1 MIESRSNKQIV
12 SASKLKQSK
21 HRRKEK
27 KFLIE
32 GKKLVSE
39 ALNNNIN
46 LIEIFV
52 TEKFSNI
59 FDNSTLVSESVLEKL
74 STSKSPEGVIAVAE
88 IPELKE
94 IDYTNYT
101 KLLILENIQDPG
113 NLGTII
119 RTADA
124 AGFNLV
130 ICSSNCCDFYNE
142 KTLRASMGSF
152 FHINVVK
159 VEDILASTKSLK
171 DLNYEIIGTSLSG
184 EVLKMNDIKVPNKYA
199 LVLGNEAN
207 GVTENMLELCSIKVK
222 IPIFGKAESLNVS
235 IAAGILMYA
244 YVDQ

>member
-39 ALNNNIN
+39 ALNNNVN
-46 LIEIFV
+46 LTEIFV

-74 STSKSPEGVIAVAE
+74 STSKSPEGIIAVAE

-207 GVTENMLELCSIKVK
+207 GVTENMLKLCSIKVK